1 MISDYF
7 DNKTN
12 NHLTTYATQ
21 EEIENIITSA
31 LNKNS
36 QSIQDRVIN
45 KLTKSAIGIFIT
57 IIISC
62 FAIFSA
68 LTYFIST
75 TKENIELQ
83 VQVEILPLGI

>member
-36 QSIQDRVIN
+36 QSI
-45 KLTKSAIGIFIT
+45 
-57 IIISC
+57 
-62 FAIFSA
+62 
-68 LTYFIST
+68 
-75 TKENIELQ
+75 
-83 VQVEILPLGI
+83 